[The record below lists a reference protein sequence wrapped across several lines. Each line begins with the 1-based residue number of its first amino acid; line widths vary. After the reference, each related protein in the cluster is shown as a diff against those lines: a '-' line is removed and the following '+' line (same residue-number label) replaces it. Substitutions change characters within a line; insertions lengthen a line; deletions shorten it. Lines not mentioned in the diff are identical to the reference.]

1 MQKRVCSFFSLN
13 SEEGLP
19 KCNDLPLFSFEQH
32 STGISLG
39 CSPDGSEVEQI
50 GKGEVSRKVAQ
61 NQPGT

>member
-19 KCNDLPLFSFEQH
+19 KCNDLPLFSFSNIVQEYH
-32 STGISLG
+32 WVVAH
-39 CSPDGSEVEQI
+39 DGSEVEQI

-61 NQPGT
+61 N